1 MRWLLILL
9 VSCMAVTVCGCHQ
22 DNDEYMT
29 VATVRLDGGEG
40 VRIERVQAM
49 AHFTNLNS
57 RHVTSTANF
66 DGAEVQVVLLR
77 GAYQVLVEGVLSYV
91 DADGKR
97 MVRSFRAV
105 SDYVEL
111 AGIGTS
117 QAKMDIILL
126 D

>member
-1 MRWLLILL
+1 MF

-40 VRIERVQAM
+40 IRIERVQAM

-57 RHVTSTANF
+57 RHVTSAANF

-77 GAYQVLVEGVLSYV
+77 GAYQVLVEGVLSCV
-91 DADGKR
+91 DDGGTR
-97 MVRSFRAV
+97 SVHSFRAV

-111 AGIGTS
+111 AGVGTS
-117 QAKMDIILL
+117 KAKIDIILL